1 MPEALRPDA
10 AVRLRVLDPSRSFFL
25 RAPAGSG
32 KTGLLVQRVLKLLAL
47 VAQPEEILAITFTR
61 KAAGEMLE
69 RVLAALALATG
80 PEPADAYARETWV
93 LARAALARDASCGWN
108 LREQPGRLRIQ
119 TLDAFCAAIARRHPL
134 QAGLGGVFE
143 TTEEAAALYQEAAAR
158 TLSSGPPGAWT
169 VLLRALDNRVDEL
182 VGALAE
188 LLAKRE
194 QWLPL
199 LAGFD
204 PEARALA
211 EKSLAEVVRER
222 LVEVREALKDFPAD
236 ELGAVLPEIIA
247 NTGAHGD
254 LAALAGL
261 WGLPAA
267 EPQALPQWQALAKLL
282 LTTSDTPRKLL
293 GPEQGVLKPSEVRGE
308 EKARREV
315 FKKRV
320 VALAGG
326 LGEAGANALAL
337 ASKLPAPAYSP
348 AAWEQV
354 SAAVRLLIH
363 AAAELKV
370 VFAERGAVDFTET
383 AFSAVA
389 ALGSADAPT
398 DLLLALDYRI
408 QHILVDEFQDTSQLQ
423 IDLLQRLTAGWG
435 GEAGRSLFLV
445 GDGMQSIYGFRN
457 ARVDLFREVSEEGI
471 NGLPLRNEALSSNF
485 RAGTA
490 LVAWVNAVFG
500 RLGSPLSR
508 GFFVPAVAARPDG
521 QAPRWHRLADRS
533 SEARRVVEVVAAARQ
548 AEPDGH
554 IGILVRARSHLD
566 AIVPALKEA
575 GVPFQAVDVDPLGDL
590 PVVQDL
596 LMLTRALLRPAD
608 RLAWQALLRAP
619 WVGLTLAELT
629 ALAQTQ
635 GEAPW
640 SAQSLRAATVDWPA
654 ASAARLDRCLAALE
668 PALAACRRQALR
680 PLVEAVWLGLGGPGA
695 VDAEGRE
702 AAAMF
707 LATLARHEV
716 AGGVP
721 EWPRFERDL
730 RALFAPPAANA
741 GPRLSIMTLHKA
753 KGLEFDTV
761 ILPGLDRKAPG
772 RGRPLLRWRA
782 QGHRLLLSPM
792 PARGSD
798 KDAID
803 RLLDTLEA
811 ADQDAERLRLAYVA
825 LTRAK
830 TSLHLL
836 AVVPERPGGKAPAP
850 AAGSLLHRLWAGVA
864 DEVLARPL
872 ELVGGVPPVPAR
884 PGARKR
890 LALDS
895 PLPQWPAAPGP
906 AASLAEREVAP
917 APAFDW
923 AQEEARLIGVVTHR
937 LLQHLAREGPDAWGE
952 SRLKGL
958 ASLARN
964 LFADLGL
971 AAERI
976 AEASLATMRALAQTL
991 DDPRGRWILSPE
1003 HVAARSEWALSGR
1016 VGGEIR
1022 SVVVD
1027 RSFVDQGTRWVIDY
1041 KTGIHTGRNL
1051 EAFLDAEAERYRPQL
1066 EAYAAM
1072 VARLD
1077 SRPLRLGLY
1086 FPRLGGWREWA
1097 WKPSGL

>member
-1 MPEALRPDA
+1 MAEALRPDA
-10 AVRLRVLDPSRSFFL
+10 AVRLRVLDPAQSFFL

-32 KTGLLVQRVLKLLAL
+32 KTGLLVQRVLKLLTL

-69 RVLAALALATG
+69 RVLAALASAAG
-80 PEPADAYARETWV
+80 PEPADAYARETWA
-93 LARAALARDASCGWN
+93 LARAALARDASCGWR

-134 QAGLGGVFE
+134 QAGLGGLFD
-143 TTEEAAALYQEAAAR
+143 TTEEAAALYHEAAAR
-158 TLSSGPPGAWT
+158 TLKGGPPGAWS
-169 VLLRALDNRVDEL
+169 VLLHALDNRVDEL
-182 VGALAE
+182 VGAIAQ

-204 PEARALA
+204 TEARTVA
-211 EKSLAEVVRER
+211 ERSLAEVVRER
-222 LVEVREALKDFPAD
+222 LGEVRVALEDFRAD
-236 ELGAVLPEIIA
+236 ELSAVLPEIIA
-247 NTGAHGD
+247 NTSESGHFAV
-254 LAALAGL
+254 LAGL
-261 WGLPAA
+261 AGLPAPM
-267 EPQALPQWQALAKLL
+267 PQALPQWQALAKLL
-282 LTTSDTPRKLL
+282 LTTADTPRKLL
-293 GPEQGVLKPSEVRGE
+293 GPEQGVLKPSEARGA
-308 EKARREV
+308 EKERREA

-320 VALAGG
+320 AALAAS

-337 ASKLPAPAYSP
+337 ASRLPAPTYSP
-348 AAWEQV
+348 AAWAQV

-383 AFSAVA
+383 ALAALA

-423 IDLLQRLTAGWG
+423 IDLLQRLTAGWS

-457 ARVDLFREVSEEGI
+457 ARVDLFREVSQEGI
-471 NGLPLRNEALSSNF
+471 NGLPLCNEALSSNF
-485 RAGTA
+485 RASKA
-490 LVAWVNAVFG
+490 LVEWVNAVFG

-521 QAPRWHRLADRS
+521 QAPRWHRLADRTG
-533 SEARRVVEVVAAARQ
+533 EARRVVEVVAAARQ

-566 AIVPALKEA
+566 AIVPALKQA
-575 GVPFQAVDVDPLGDL
+575 GIPFQAVDVDPLGDL

-596 LMLTRALLRPAD
+596 LMLTRVLLRPAD
-608 RLAWQALLRAP
+608 RLAWLALLRAP

-629 ALAQTQ
+629 ALAQTL

-640 SAQSLRAATVDWPA
+640 SAQSLRAAAVEWPA
-654 ASAARLDRCLAALE
+654 ASAARLNRCLGVLE
-668 PALAACRRQALR
+668 PALVACRRQALR

-695 VDAEGRE
+695 ADAEARE
-702 AAAMF
+702 AAALF

-730 RALFAPPAANA
+730 RELFAPPAASA

-782 QGHRLLLSPM
+782 EGHRLLLSPM
-792 PARGSD
+792 AARGSD

-803 RLLDTLEA
+803 HLLDTLEA

-830 TSLHLL
+830 SSLHLL
-836 AVVPERPGGKAPAP
+836 AVLPERPDGKAPTP
-850 AAGSLLHRLWAGVA
+850 AAGSLLKRLWTGVA
-864 DEVLARPL
+864 SEVLAQPV
-872 ELVGGVPPVPAR
+872 ELVGLAQPVPAR
-884 PGARKR
+884 PCARMR

-895 PLPQWPAAPGP
+895 PLPQWPAAPEP
-906 AASLAEREVAP
+906 VASLREGELALAP
-917 APAFDW
+917 PFDW

-937 LLQHLAREGPDAWGE
+937 LLQHLAREGPDAWSE
-952 SRLKGL
+952 SRIEGL
-958 ASLARN
+958 APLARN
-964 LFADLGL
+964 LLADLGL
-971 AAERI
+971 AVERI
-976 AEASLATMRALAQTL
+976 AEASLATLRALTQTL
-991 DDPRGRWILSPE
+991 GDPRGRWILSPE
-1003 HVAARSEWALSGR
+1003 HEAARSEWALSGQLDEAL
-1016 VGGEIR
+1016 VHIQI
-1022 SVVVD
+1022 D
-1027 RSFVDQGTRWVIDY
+1027 RSFIADGCRWIIDF
-1041 KTGIHTGRNL
+1041 KTGVHGGSDR
-1051 EAFLDAEAERYRPQL
+1051 EAFLDAEQARYAPQL
-1066 EAYAAM
+1066 ERY
-1072 VARLD
+1072 ARLLARIE
-1077 SRPLRLGLY
+1077 SRPIRLALY
-1086 FPRLGGWREWA
+1086 FPRLSAWREWP
-1097 WKPSGL
+1097 WLHSK